1 MLRVEYTYVSVI
13 DCSISLTISHDISL
27 TDSIMFSPQMGH
39 IRMRVIFYAHP
50 KDNAQEPKSLPDY
63 ESMGA
68 VYISPDELLRI
79 PLRGNEPTDWITY
92 LESGKPVAPMSIL
105 TREWD
110 AVNPSV

>member
-68 VYISPDELLRI
+68 AKPRSRYLTHDISLMI
-79 PLRGNEPTDWITY
+79 
-92 LESGKPVAPMSIL
+92 
-105 TREWD
+105 
-110 AVNPSV
+110 SVVK